1 MVIELLK
8 FGEDLHG
15 RPEGKEA
22 YDSIAPRFVEI
33 AAEEDVF
40 VDFKG
45 IHSVSTSWLDE
56 FLSALQKKFG
66 EHLFLRNV
74 TNLSAKLSLDTL
86 EEIGGRKFKRE

>member
-22 YDSIAPRFVEI
+22 YDSIAPRFAEI
-33 AAEEDVF
+33 TEEDGVF

-66 EHLFLRNV
+66 EYLFLRNV
-74 TNLSAKLSLDTL
+74 TNVSAKLALDTL
-86 EEIGGRKFKRE
+86 EEIGGRKFQRE

>member
-1 MVIELLK
+1 MIIELIK

-22 YDSIAPRFVEI
+22 YDSIAPRFTEI
-33 AAEEDVF
+33 TEAEDVS
-40 VDFKG
+40 VDFRG

-74 TNLSAKLSLDTL
+74 TNASAKLSLDTL
-86 EEIGGRKFKRE
+86 EEIGGRKFQRE